1 MSAVTTPEANLRL
14 GFPLAAAFWTGL
26 AFGLGLAFGSALAA
40 CTAAAMQGQICRRRV
55 VAKCLAQ
62 AAIREGRVER
72 CAKAGCRAAK

>member
-1 MSAVTTPEANLRL
+1 LAFRL
-14 GFPLAAAFWTGL
+14 AAFWTGL
-26 AFGLGLAFGSALAA
+26 AFGLGLAFGSALGAA
-40 CTAAAMQGQICRRRV
+40 CCSAAAMQGQICRPRRV